1 MIICFDFTHGRRPNR
16 TSPNQFTNKPKRYQ
30 IMKIIQTAFL
40 PILGIPAIL
49 TRGFVSGTCV
59 VLLSFTF
66 GLAVPQDA
74 NADANDARKLL
85 KAMNNYMVA
94 QNAISF
100 AYDSTLEVVTKDK
113 QKLALE
119 SSGTVLLNRPD
130 KARATITG
138 GQSDIEMVFDS
149 KTVTLIGKKKNIYAQ
164 KDINGNIDKLI
175 DELRVK
181 LDRPLPAAD
190 LLITN
195 TYDELMR
202 DVVDVKDLGSGIVGG
217 VECDHLAF
225 RKPEVDW
232 QIWIA
237 QGDRPY
243 PCKYVITSKLV
254 KGGPQY
260 SIQIRDWKT
269 GNEVAADDFSFK
281 NATSAKKIDNKEV
294 KEAMSDLPGNFV
306 IRGVK

>member
-1 MIICFDFTHGRRPNR
+1 MLFRLPMILH
-16 TSPNQFTNKPKRYQ
+16 
-30 IMKIIQTAFL
+30 
-40 PILGIPAIL
+40 
-49 TRGFVSGTCV
+49 
-59 VLLSFTF
+59 
-66 GLAVPQDA
+66 
-74 NADANDARKLL
+74 L
-85 KAMNNYMVA
+85 K
-94 QNAISF
+94 
-100 AYDSTLEVVTKDK
+100 VVTKDK

-130 KARATITG
+130 KARATMTG

-164 KDINGNIDKLI
+164 KDINGNINKLI
-175 DELRVK
+175 DDLREK

-243 PCKYVITSKLV
+243 PCKYAITSKLV

-281 NATSAKKIDNKEV
+281 NAMNAKKIDNKEV